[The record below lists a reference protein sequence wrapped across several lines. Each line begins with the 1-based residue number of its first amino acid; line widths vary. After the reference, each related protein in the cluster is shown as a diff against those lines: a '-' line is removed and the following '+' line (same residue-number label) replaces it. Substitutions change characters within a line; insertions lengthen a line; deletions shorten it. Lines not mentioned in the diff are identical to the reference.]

1 MKIAI
6 GSDHLG
12 LELKNTICEFLSQQ
26 EKHKVTIVDFGVS
39 DQNPVDYPDIAE
51 KVALDVAVG
60 NSERGILICGT
71 GIGMAISA
79 NKVPGV
85 RAAQAHDTYSAERA
99 RKSNNAQIITLGSLV
114 IGTELAKKVIKIWLD
129 SDFAGGRS
137 ESKVNKMINM
147 DEKYRS
153 L

>member
-12 LELKNTICEFLSQQ
+12 LELKRTICEYLSQQ
-26 EKHKVTIVDFGVS
+26 EKHKVTVVDFGVV
-39 DQNPVDYPDIAE
+39 DHKPVDYPDIAE
-51 KVALDVAVG
+51 KVALDVATG

-79 NKVPGV
+79 NKVPGI

-137 ESKVNKMINM
+137 ENKVNKMIKM